1 MALVAHSP
9 AAYNSIA
16 NALRSREVRRPLAE
30 VAGRV
35 GLVRRFIRFFR
46 FFDAFTD
53 SYKVFTC
60 LTETSN
66 GKKSN
71 GASTSLYL
79 QKTLDGLAST
89 FNGLYLLLEATTLVD
104 SLGIEGLTIMD
115 KELVL
120 VTKIESQRCWFLA
133 LLFGALSCMLQLS
146 DMRILISAE
155 TVPANSATTNA
166 TTSEDKTAGPA
177 TKKTQRSKMIA
188 QQRRLSKKVIVC
200 LLDMPLPG
208 SIVGW
213 IPASEGTVGLL
224 MFTTSVLTGLDVWE
238 RCGREVGKA

>member
-1 MALVAHSP
+1 MALLAHSP

-53 SYKVFTC
+53 SYKVFTS
-60 LTETSN
+60 LTETSYD
-66 GKKSN
+66 KKSN

-120 VTKIESQRCWFLA
+120 ATKIESQRCWFLA
-133 LLFGALSCMLQLS
+133 LLFGALSCIIQLS
-146 DMRILISAE
+146 DVRTSVSAE
-155 TVPANSATTNA
+155 TVPAKSATTNA
-166 TTSEDKTAGPA
+166 ITSEDEKAGSE

-188 QQRRLSKKVIVC
+188 QQRRLSRKVIVC